1 MTISPSFNPKLIP
14 NSAINLLFDIVRTYK
29 TDSEGIL
36 VPCIICLINLTTM
49 GYDVIYSFSKK
60 GLIHLLYE
68 IIKVFFYSRE
78 NLSNPPNR
86 IKILMQMLFQV
97 QLLLLQI

>member
-78 NLSNPPNR
+78 NLSN
-86 IKILMQMLFQV
+86 
-97 QLLLLQI
+97 LQIGSRS